1 MSTHWVY
8 FTKKE
13 MRCKGTAECEMDE
26 KFMENL
32 ESRRECYNRP
42 MVITSGYRS
51 QAHNSA
57 IGGSPNSAHVQGRA
71 VDVAV
76 AGSDAY
82 DLIKLAIEHGFTGI
96 GIAQRG
102 AYNKRFIHIDDL
114 DDSDRTPR
122 PTVWSYK

>member
-8 FTKKE
+8 FTEKE
-13 MRCKGTAECEMDE
+13 MRCKGTDECEMDE
-26 KFMENL
+26 KFMEKL
-32 ESRRECYNRP
+32 ECLRECYDRP
-42 MVITSGYRS
+42 MIITSGYRS

-96 GIAQRG
+96 GVAQRG
-102 AYNKRFIHIDDL
+102 AYNKNRLSPERIDL
-114 DDSDRTPR
+114 
-122 PTVWSYK
+122 